1 MAQRGEPGGHTWLST
16 TPRRAGRRPTPVA
29 SSSTGAPLPG
39 RDSCCRRRTLR
50 PPRSSLIKLNPF
62 IDDHG
67 VLRVGG
73 RLKHAL
79 LPYDEKHP
87 DRRQAA
93 TASVR
98 HLHSLARCHAT
109 ASNGPPSSGPSD
121 ANSTFLE
128 HWTGLRGTNFHPDQ
142 QGTRHRSQKGY
153 IAVFVCFWS
162 KAIHLEVVSDYS
174 SEAFIAALRRFVSR
188 RGLCTDVYS
197 DCGTTFVGADRTL
210 RELFK
215 ASTSEGLH
223 IARAANTQGIRWH
236 FNPPA
241 APHFGGL
248 WEAAVKSTKFH
259 LRRVIGDTTLTFE
272 ELNTLLTQIEAC
284 LNSRPLQALSD
295 DPDDTSALTPGHFII
310 GAPLLAIPEPSRI
323 GQSSSTLSRWHHLH

>member
-1 MAQRGEPGGHTWLST
+1 MGHLPRDRVTPTRPFLST
-16 TPRRAGRRPTPVA
+16 GLDYAGPISIRT
-29 SSSTGAPLPG
+29 SKG
-39 RDSCCRRRTLR
+39 R
-50 PPRSSLIKLNPF
+50 
-62 IDDHG
+62 G
-67 VLRVGG
+67 
-73 RLKHAL
+73 
-79 LPYDEKHP
+79 
-87 DRRQAA
+87 
-93 TASVR
+93 
-98 HLHSLARCHAT
+98 
-109 ASNGPPSSGPSD
+109 
-121 ANSTFLE
+121 
-128 HWTGLRGTNFHPDQ
+128 
-142 QGTRHRSQKGY
+142 HRSQKGY

-323 GQSSSTLSRWHHLH
+323 GQSSSTLSRWHHLQLMRDHFWQRWSAEYVHGLNPRTKWVKAEAAPHVGDLCIIRSELTPPTRWPLARITRLHPGDDGVVRVVSVRTATSEFVRPIVKLVMLPGADRIPDTNNADTPSAGT